1 MPAGEM
7 HLWETV
13 QVGKVLYVTHVQDAN
28 VAAIDV
34 VTGIVRTIT
43 TGAMPCSLAVNADT
57 NEVYVANYG
66 DDSVKVIDG
75 HLGTAIGKVAV
86 GKHPQ
91 AIAVDPTKG
100 LVYVANTQESTVSVI
115 DVLTRRVVKTLN
127 AGEHLYAIA
136 VNTTAHIVHV
146 ANLSLVSST
155 VLGINDALVL

>member
-1 MPAGEM
+1 
-7 HLWETV
+7 
-13 QVGKVLYVTHVQDAN
+13 
-28 VAAIDV
+28 
-34 VTGIVRTIT
+34 
-43 TGAMPCSLAVNADT
+43 MPCSLAVNADT

-155 VLGINDALVL
+155 VLGINDALVLLLRSLSAAYLSAIFGPSRLQPASCRP